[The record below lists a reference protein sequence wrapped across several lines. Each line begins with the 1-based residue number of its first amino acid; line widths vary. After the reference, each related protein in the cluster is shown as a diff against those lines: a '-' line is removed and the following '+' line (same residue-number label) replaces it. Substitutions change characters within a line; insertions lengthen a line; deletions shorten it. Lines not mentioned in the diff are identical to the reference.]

1 MKKKK
6 MRVSYYFLL
15 LGMLLCMPIYGQQVF
30 KIKGTIKDAKLGT
43 PLPGVS
49 VLVKG
54 TSNGTSADFDGN
66 YTISAKSS
74 DVLVFSFVGYKT
86 LQVSVNGKTKIDATL
101 TEESNQ
107 LDEIVVVGYGT
118 SKRKDVTGSVG
129 SVKGKD
135 LAAYPVANISQAM
148 QGKVAGVTVTAMDG
162 RPDAKVSIRVRGGGS
177 ITQSNDPL
185 FIVDGFPVSNIN
197 DIPASQI
204 ASIDVLKDAS
214 STAIYGARGAN
225 GVVLVTTKA
234 PSGGKVSITYNGST
248 QVKTPS
254 KHIGALDGYDFVK
267 LNWDYGTL
275 FSAPLGNAWAMA
287 YGLGTAYKGLNPG
300 GINAY
305 KTADYRDI
313 EKEVIRSTT
322 AQNHNISITGGN
334 EKTKYSVSFDNLDD
348 NGLKIESYYKRTNI
362 LAKIKSEIAKN
373 LEFEGDIYYSNQE
386 VFGSEAQSS
395 SVGSWLTRSLNFTP
409 VAPLGDI
416 SGNNTQL
423 NLYETYVRSAF
434 DPIPTIKDIYDK
446 TLRQKYR
453 GNAALTWKLT
463 DALTLRSEYS
473 ASKDYSS
480 RYQFTGSFAK
490 NTLGVQG
497 GDAAITK
504 DYDTRYRFVNTAN
517 YKFQNLG
524 DNHKLDML
532 LGQEMN
538 GTNGERTGISGTNYP
553 LAFDYNKAFAAMGQ
567 FGDQNAVRIVN
578 TEKDP
583 MRLSSYFGR
592 VNYAFKDRYLFTA
605 TLRADGSSNFPQ
617 ANRWGYFPAAAF
629 AWRASDESFLKDS
642 KTVSDL
648 KFRLSF
654 GEAGN
659 DQIAAGL
666 WREEWTGASGYGYN
680 NVANGIS
687 VPASTML
694 VNPNLKWETT
704 ITRNFGIDYGFFD
717 NRLYG
722 TLDIYWNT
730 TKDLLMVN
738 TLPAYT
744 GYVSQMANIGQTRNT
759 GLEFTIGGDIVR
771 KEDFKL
777 SANFNIS
784 LNRNEIEALASG
796 VSSNFYTSGWASS
809 TMQPVGGDYAFKV
822 GDPVGLIRGYKYDG
836 YYTTA
841 DFNYVPGVGGAP
853 GVYTLKTGI
862 PNSIGVLGNI
872 PGLPANSAYPGML
885 KLQKLGT
892 TTSATNINATDDA
905 IIIGNTTPK
914 FTGGLNINATYKSF
928 DLMLGFNGSYGN
940 DIYNAN
946 KLANSFGNKLPFRNF
961 SSSVENAYTLFDVNA
976 TGDLVRVYDPATL
989 DALNANATTYMP
1001 FHENGVVHSDGIED
1015 GSFIR
1020 LNNVTLGYTLP
1031 SDVSNKIGM
1040 QNFRLYATVINAWLW
1055 TKYTGYDPEVDA
1067 GNGRNS
1073 TYPTPGMDFGAYPK
1087 ARTFTLGVNVKF

>member
-1 MKKKK
+1 
-6 MRVSYYFLL
+6 
-15 LGMLLCMPIYGQQVF
+15 MLLCMPIYAQGTLNV
-30 KIKGTIKDAKLGT
+30 KGIITDAKLGG

-49 VLVKG
+49 ILIKG
-54 TSNGTSADFDGN
+54 TTKATSADFDGN
-66 YTISAKSS
+66 YTISAKPS

-86 LQVSVNGKTKIDATL
+86 VQVAVEGKTKINVSL
-101 TEESNQ
+101 TEEANQ
-107 LDEIVVVGYGT
+107 LDEIVVIGYGT
-118 SKRKDVTGSVG
+118 SKRKDLTGSVG

-135 LAAYPVANISQAM
+135 LAAYPVANIATAM
-148 QGKVAGVTVTAMDG
+148 QGKIAGVTITSMDG
-162 RPDAKVSIRVRGGGS
+162 RPDAKMSIRVRGGGS

-185 FIVDGFPVSNIN
+185 IIVDGFPVGSLN

-225 GVVLVTTKA
+225 GVILVTTKA
-234 PSGGKVSITYNGST
+234 PTSGKVSVTYNGNT

-254 KHIGALDGYDFVK
+254 KHIGALDSYDFVK

-287 YGLGTAYKGLNPG
+287 YGLGTAYQGLNPE

-305 KTADYRDI
+305 RTAAGRDI
-313 EKEVIRSTT
+313 EEEVIRSTT
-322 AQNHNISITGGN
+322 AQNHNIAISGGN

-348 NGLKIESYYKRTNI
+348 NGLKIESYYKRSNI

-373 LEFEGDIYYSNQE
+373 LDFEGDIYYNNQE
-386 VFGSEAQSS
+386 VFGSEAQTS

-409 VAPLGDI
+409 VTPLGDI

-423 NLYETYVRSAF
+423 NLYETYVRSSF
-434 DPIPTIKDIYDK
+434 DPITTIKNIHDK

-453 GNAALTWKLT
+453 GNAALNWKVN

-490 NTLGVQG
+490 NTVGVQG
-497 GDAAITK
+497 GDAAVTK

-524 DNHKLDML
+524 DNNRLDVL
-532 LGQEMN
+532 LGQETN
-538 GTNGERTGISGTNYP
+538 GTDGTRTGISGTNYP
-553 LAFDYNKAFAAMGQ
+553 ISFDYNKAFAAMGQ
-567 FGDQNAVRIVN
+567 YGDQNAVRILN
-578 TEKDP
+578 IEKDP
-583 MRLSSYFGR
+583 TRTASFFTR
-592 VNYAFKDRYLFTA
+592 INYTFKDRYLFTF
-605 TLRADGSSNFPQ
+605 TMRADGSSNFSP
-617 ANRWGYFPAAAF
+617 ANRWAYYPAGAF
-629 AWRASDESFLKDS
+629 AWRASDEAFLKDS
-642 KTVSDL
+642 KVVSDL
-648 KFRLSF
+648 KFRLSY
-654 GEAGN
+654 GEVGN
-659 DQIAAGL
+659 DQISSGL
-666 WREEWTGASGYGYN
+666 WREEWTGASGYGYT

-704 ITRNFGIDYGFFD
+704 ITRNFGVDFGFFD

-722 TLDIYWNT
+722 TIDVYWNT

-744 GYVSQMANIGQTRNT
+744 GYVSQMANVGQTRNT

-771 KEDFKL
+771 NGDFKL
-777 SANFNIS
+777 SANMNIS
-784 LNRNEIEALASG
+784 LNRNEVEALASG
-796 VSSNFYTSGWASS
+796 VSSNFYTSGWGST

-841 DFNYVPGVGGAP
+841 DFDYNATTK
-853 GVYTLKTGI
+853 VYTLKAGI

-905 IIIGNTTPK
+905 TIIGNTTPD
-914 FTGGLNINATYKSF
+914 FTGGLNINASYKSF
-928 DLMLGFNGSYGN
+928 DLLLGFNGSYGN

-961 SSSVENAYTLFDVNA
+961 SSSVQNAYTLFDVNA
-976 TGDLVRVYDPATL
+976 SGDLVRIYDPAAL

-1031 SDVSNKIGM
+1031 SDISNKIGM
-1040 QNFRLYATVINAWLW
+1040 QNFRLYATVTNAWLW

>member
-1 MKKKK
+1 

-15 LGMLLCMPIYGQQVF
+15 LGILLCMPIYGQQVL
-30 KIKGTIKDAKLGT
+30 KINGNVKDAKLGG

-54 TSNGTSADFDGN
+54 TTNGTSADFDGN
-66 YTISAKSS
+66 YTISAKST
-74 DVLVFSFVGYKT
+74 DVLVFSFIGYKT
-86 LQVSVNGKTKIDATL
+86 LQVPVSGKTKIDVSL
-101 TEESNQ
+101 SEESNQ

-118 SKRKDVTGSVG
+118 SKRKDITGSVA
-129 SVKGKD
+129 SIKGKD
-135 LAAYPVANISQAM
+135 LASYPVANISTAM

-248 QVKTPS
+248 QIKS
-254 KHIGALDGYDFVK
+254 ASNHIGALGGYDFVK
-267 LNWDYGTL
+267 MNWDFGTL
-275 FSAPLGNAWAMA
+275 MGATTGDSWASE
-287 YGLGTAYKGLNPG
+287 YGLGTKYSNLNPA

-313 EKEVIRSTT
+313 EREVIRSTT
-322 AQNHNISITGGN
+322 AYNHNIAITGGN
-334 EKTKYSVSFDNLDD
+334 EKTRYSVSFDNLDD

-373 LEFEGDIYYSNQE
+373 LDFEGDIYYSNQE
-386 VFGSEAQSS
+386 VFGNEDQTS
-395 SVGSWLTRSLNFTP
+395 SVGSWLTRALMFTP
-409 VAPLGDI
+409 VTPLG
-416 SGNNTQL
+416 NRNT
-423 NLYETYVRSAF
+423 NLGVYESYVKPQF

-453 GNAALTWKLT
+453 GNVALTWRVN

-480 RYQFTGSFAK
+480 RYQYTGSVAK
-490 NTLGVQG
+490 NTVGVEG
-497 GDAAITK
+497 GDATITK

-524 DNHKLDML
+524 ENHKLDLL
-532 LGQEMN
+532 LGQEVN
-538 GTNGERTGISGTNYP
+538 GTDGERTRLTGTKYP
-553 LAFDYNKAFAAMGQ
+553 LAYDYNRVFAAMGQ
-567 FGDQNAVRIVN
+567 YGNQNEIRIFSN
-578 TEKDP
+578 EKDP
-583 MRLSSYFGR
+583 MRLASFFGR
-592 VNYAFKDRYLFTA
+592 VNYALKDRYLFTA
-605 TLRADGSSNFPQ
+605 TLRADASSNFPPS
-617 ANRWGYFPAAAF
+617 NRWGYFPAAAF
-629 AWRASDESFLKDS
+629 AWRVSNESFLKDS

-648 KFRLSF
+648 KVRLSY

-666 WREEWTGASGYGYN
+666 WRPEWTGASGYGYN
-680 NVANGIS
+680 NVPNGLN

-694 VNPNLKWETT
+694 TNPNLKWETT
-704 ITRNFGIDYGFFD
+704 ITRNLGIDYGFFD

-722 TLDIYWNT
+722 TIDVYWNT
-730 TKDLLMVN
+730 TEDLLMVN

-744 GYVSQMANIGQTRNT
+744 GYVSQMDNIGQTRNT

-777 SANFNIS
+777 SANLNIS
-784 LNRNEIEALASG
+784 INRNEVEELSPG
-796 VSSNFYTSGWASS
+796 VTSNYYTSGWGSS
-809 TMQPVGGDYAFKV
+809 TMQPVGGDYGFKV
-822 GDPVGLIRGYKYDG
+822 GEPVGLIRGYKYAG
-836 YYTTA
+836 FYTTA
-841 DFNYVPGVGGAP
+841 DFNYDAVTKA
-853 GVYTLKTGI
+853 YTLKPGVS
-862 PNSIGVLGNI
+862 NSIGVLGNVGGSGAI
-872 PGLPANSAYPGML
+872 PGML
-885 KLQKLGT
+885 KLEKLGT
-892 TTSATNINATDDA
+892 TSSATNINEIDDLA
-905 IIIGNTTPK
+905 IIGNTTPK
-914 FTGGLNINATYKSF
+914 FTGGLNINASYKSL
-928 DLMLGFNGSYGN
+928 DLLLGFNGSYGN
-940 DIYNAN
+940 DIYNVN
-946 KLANSFGNKLPFRNF
+946 KLSNSFGNKLPFHNF
-961 SSSVENAYTLFDVNA
+961 SPSTENAYTLFDVNA
-976 TGDLVRVYDPATL
+976 AGDLVRIYDPAAL

-1001 FHENGVVHSDGIED
+1001 FHEKAVVHSDGIED

-1031 SDVSNKIGM
+1031 SDVSNKVGM
-1040 QNFRLYATVINAWLW
+1040 QNFRIYATVINAWLW

-1067 GNGRNS
+1067 GNGRNG